1 MALAPLAQLAQLSA
15 GPRGTCSVKRAPQ
28 CGGLGLGGAAYAG
41 SATPTRARG
50 PRRSQCAWRGTPDTQ
65 CCPLAPAMRI
75 PSCPEGRCSAGD
87 RRRSVT
93 SGPCGGSTR
102 GGQVPDR
109 YPSAAGAGR
118 AAVCSYPV
126 LPWQPRR
133 ADHAA
138 PDVGAFTVGKDT
150 QLHLITVAAAA
161 PQRWSAGSEPDVAT
175 RHSTAHPAL
184 ADGAGLRRRAKAE
197 RVSADSEL
205 HQRRALRLRRRGFW
219 GAGARVGRVRM
230 TRAAA
235 GGELSVTPAGE
246 GSRTAES
253 CSGLAAENHGDS
265 FDAGE
270 SRAIDHL
277 KEIGPGASPGAVFD
291 RENVPPV

>member
-75 PSCPEGRCSAGD
+75 PSCPEGRCSASD

-93 SGPCGGSTR
+93 SGPYGGSTR
-102 GGQVPDR
+102 GGQIPDR

-126 LPWQPRR
+126 LPRQPRW

-138 PDVGAFTVGKDT
+138 PDVGAFTVAFST
-150 QLHLITVAAAA
+150 LCHLATLAATA
-161 PQRWSAGSEPDVAT
+161 PQRWSAGSDPGVAT
-175 RHSTAHPAL
+175 RHRTAPCRL
-184 ADGAGLRRRAKAE
+184 ADPAVLRRRAKAR
-197 RVSADSEL
+197 RVSADSAL
-205 HQRRALRLRRRGFW
+205 HQWRVLRLWRGAFRR
-219 GAGARVGRVRM
+219 AGARAQRVQM
-230 TRAAA
+230 A
-235 GGELSVTPAGE
+235 
-246 GSRTAES
+246 
-253 CSGLAAENHGDS
+253 
-265 FDAGE
+265 
-270 SRAIDHL
+270 
-277 KEIGPGASPGAVFD
+277 
-291 RENVPPV
+291 

>member
-87 RRRSVT
+87 RRRSVV

-102 GGQVPDR
+102 GGQAPDR

-126 LPWQPRR
+126 LPRQPRW

-150 QLHLITVAAAA
+150 QLHLITVAATA
-161 PQRWSAGSEPDVAT
+161 PQRRSAGSDPGVIR

-184 ADGAGLRRRAKAE
+184 ADADGLRRRAKAR
-197 RVSADSEL
+197 RVSAGLSAPPAARL
-205 HQRRALRLRRRGFW
+205 AAPALGLLGGWSSGAKSADDASSGGGGIVCNACRRG
-219 GAGARVGRVRM
+219 
-230 TRAAA
+230 
-235 GGELSVTPAGE
+235 L
-246 GSRTAES
+246 
-253 CSGLAAENHGDS
+253 
-265 FDAGE
+265 
-270 SRAIDHL
+270 
-277 KEIGPGASPGAVFD
+277 
-291 RENVPPV
+291 

>member
-28 CGGLGLGGAAYAG
+28 CGGLGLGGATYAG

-65 CCPLAPAMRI
+65 CCPAMCI

-87 RRRSVT
+87 RRRSVV

-102 GGQVPDR
+102 GGQAPDR

-126 LPWQPRR
+126 LPRQPRR

-150 QLHLITVAAAA
+150 QLHLITVAATA
-161 PQRWSAGSEPDVAT
+161 PQRRSAGSDPGVIR
-175 RHSTAHPAL
+175 RHSTARPAL
-184 ADGAGLRRRAKAE
+184 ADAAGLRRRAKAE
-197 RVSADSEL
+197 CVSAHSAL
-205 HQRRALRLRRRGFW
+205 HQRRALRLRRWGFC
-219 GAGARVGRVRM
+219 GAGARAQRVQM

-235 GGELSVTPAGE
+235 RAKLSVTPAGE
-246 GSRTAES
+246 GSRTAEFLPLR
-253 CSGLAAENHGDS
+253 C
-265 FDAGE
+265 
-270 SRAIDHL
+270 RI
-277 KEIGPGASPGAVFD
+277 IGVTADGRSV
-291 RENVPPV
+291 VKK